1 MTQLHKIGVNLTQGQ
16 KSKLARAFRNNEGVT
31 IRLANSALSGNDV
44 LLVPSNTARKLVK
57 HKNAGKGIEI
67 TIPKSNIRKQSGSG
81 IFSVVSPALRAVA
94 PTVAKTLGLSALAGA
109 ASEGASQIIK
119 KISGGQLFQ
128 IPNEKLFMLAQIS
141 HLLTPKQKRDLATAY
156 QLMQDMNFRVT
167 QKQVGNGIGTILAS
181 IGIPLAIDAI
191 KGLTGRGVRGGS
203 AVRIGNRGGAA
214 PRIGKPPPFI
224 GSWEGRDKKK
234 RPERSG
240 SIQKHSVKKPKFHHD
255 IPMSNFDPLEW
266 RKYLKIP
273 INNVLSRDVTVPHNH
288 K

>member
-16 KSKLARAFRNNEGVT
+16 KSKLARGYRNNEGVT
-31 IRLANSALSGNDV
+31 IPLANSALSGNDV
-44 LLVPSNTARKLVK
+44 LLVPSNTARKLGK
-57 HKNAGKGIEI
+57 HKNAGVGMQI

-81 IFSVVSPALRAVA
+81 IFSAVLPALRAVA

-128 IPNEKLFMLAQIS
+128 ISNDKLFMLAQRS
-141 HLLTPKQKRDLATAY
+141 HLLTPKQKRDLATAH

-167 QKQVGNGIGTILAS
+167 KKQVGNGIGIILAS

-214 PRIGKPPPFI
+214 PRIGRPPPFI
-224 GSWEGRDKKK
+224 GSWEGRGKKK
-234 RPERSG
+234 
-240 SIQKHSVKKPKFHHD
+240 KV
-255 IPMSNFDPLEW
+255 
-266 RKYLKIP
+266 RKVRVSY
-273 INNVLSRDVTVPHNH
+273 
-288 K
+288 